1 MSFERR
7 LAALES
13 KRKPAM
19 RVVFRNLYEDRS
31 GMIESISEVSYPAL
45 QAGAENT
52 K

>member
-1 MSFERR
+1 MSLERR

-13 KRKPAM
+13 KQKTSI
-19 RVVFRNLYEDRS
+19 RVVFRTLYEDRS

-45 QAGAENT
+45 PEAEST